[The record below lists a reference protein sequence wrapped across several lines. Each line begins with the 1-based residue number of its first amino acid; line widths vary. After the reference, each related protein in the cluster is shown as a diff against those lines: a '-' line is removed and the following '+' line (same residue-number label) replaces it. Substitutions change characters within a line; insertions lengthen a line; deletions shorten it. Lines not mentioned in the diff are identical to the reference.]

1 MSIHV
6 QHRQATPG
14 EVEVLERHWLPPR
27 WHAALTSLAAFFL
40 YLVLACGLLLSLA
53 AIGIGLGGAAG
64 VDIDFVPN
72 LWQKVLLIAIL
83 WAPVFLVPAVL
94 AVRRYRYV
102 KAQRLDVWHDRHDGD
117 IEVIDVNAAAYTT
130 VQSGHSL
137 THLHLFEVRPGD
149 VLCLA
154 SDNHALAEQHAALM
168 DELEAQED
176 DLSDED
182 AEAFMEARLPVFP
195 STRFTVHRW
204 RHTGIVVRLDLQGE
218 SIAPEQ
224 IVHQRNLA
232 PDAAR
237 ALGPLWLRDSGWVA
251 VNLRHLR

>member
-6 QHRQATPG
+6 QHRQATPD
-14 EVEVLERHWLPPR
+14 EVEVLARHWLPPR

-40 YLVLACGLLLSLA
+40 YFVLACGLLLSLA
-53 AIGIGLGGAAG
+53 AIGIGMGRSAG
-64 VDIDFVPN
+64 VDVDFVPN
-72 LWQKVLLIAIL
+72 LWQKVLLIAAL
-83 WAPVFLVPAVL
+83 WGPVFLVPAIL
-94 AVRRYRYV
+94 AVRRYRGI
-102 KAQRLDVWHDRHDGD
+102 KAQRLDVWNDRHEGG
-117 IEVIDVNAAAYTT
+117 IEVIDVDAAPYTT

-137 THLHLFEVRPGD
+137 VHLHLFNVRTGD

-154 SDNHALAEQHAALM
+154 SDNHALMERHAVLM
-168 DELEAQED
+168 DELDAQEG

-218 SIAPEQ
+218 
-224 IVHQRNLA
+224 NKA
-232 PDAAR
+232 PDRVVQQRDLIPDTAR

-251 VNLRHLR
+251 VDLRQLG